1 MSVFFLMHPTLLE
14 KGKPRF
20 KIEPHK
26 LDANAGKQLSSAA
39 TDA

>member
-1 MSVFFLMHPTLLE
+1 MHPTLLE

-20 KIEPHK
+20 PIEQHIK
-26 LDANAGKQLSSAA
+26 DTNTGKQLSSAA